1 MINLRSG
8 QSSLQL
14 APEHGG
20 AIFDW
25 RFAHRPILKA
35 VRGVGCFPL
44 VPYANRIAFGK
55 FKSQGMSHQ
64 LPLNFGDHP
73 HSIHGLGWQRP
84 WKVEGTGTDNARLTL
99 VHDGFGAWPLRFTAE
114 QYFELG
120 SDSLRIEIRMTNR
133 HDIPAPAGLGLHPY
147 FQRPDG
153 AALRFNATSVWLND
167 KTALPVSEVAVPDL
181 WNHAAGKPVGAAP
194 LDNCFAGWDGRA
206 DIDLGATKMSIQASK
221 AFRHLQI
228 YTPEG
233 QDFFCVEP
241 MTHRPNGINA
251 ANGMTLLPPGETLS
265 GSVTFHMTDSTS
277 R

>member
-1 MINLRSG
+1 MINLRAG

-25 RFAHRPILKA
+25 RFAHRPVLKA

-55 FKSQGMSHQ
+55 FRSQGMSYQ
-64 LPLNFGDHP
+64 VPLNFGDHP
-73 HSIHGLGWQRP
+73 HSIHGIGWQRP
-84 WKVEGTGTDNARLTL
+84 WKIEGVGTDNARLTL
-99 VHDGFGAWPLRFTAE
+99 VHDGFGGWPLRFTAE

-120 SDSLRIEIRMTNR
+120 DDFLRIDIRMTNR
-133 HDIPAPAGLGLHPY
+133 QDIPAPAGLGLHPY
-147 FQRPDG
+147 FRRPEG
-153 AALRFNATSVWLND
+153 ASLRFSAATVWLND
-167 KTALPVSEVAVPDL
+167 QTALPVGEVAVPDL
-181 WNHAAGKPVGAAP
+181 WNHAQGKAVGSAP

-206 DIDLGATKMSIQASK
+206 DIDLGPTKVTIEASQ
-221 AFRHLQI
+221 AFRYLQV

-241 MTHRPNGINA
+241 VTHRPNGIA
-251 ANGMTLLPPGETLS
+251 VAQGMTMLPPGETLS
-265 GSVTFHMTDSTS
+265 GSVIFRMTDSGGG
-277 R
+277 